1 MNFFLSYMIMEM
13 CMEKDKTLSKKK
25 EKKWGDGVFLS
36 FILRRF
42 KELF

>member
-25 EKKWGDGVFLS
+25 KKNGGMEYFCHS
-36 FILRRF
+36 F
-42 KELF
+42 